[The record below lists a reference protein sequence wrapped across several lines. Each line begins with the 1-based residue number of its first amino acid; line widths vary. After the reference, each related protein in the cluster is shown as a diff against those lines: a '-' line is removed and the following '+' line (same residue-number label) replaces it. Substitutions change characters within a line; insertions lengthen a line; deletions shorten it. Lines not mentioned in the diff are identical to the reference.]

1 MLNLDSVHS
10 GKFMEVTEMI
20 KLAMPHYIPLS
31 SNLIEEA
38 SETSLLFLVVLENC
52 QFKTFISNPIP
63 LRKPTCPLQF

>member
-38 SETSLLFLVVLENC
+38 SETSLLFLVVLV
-52 QFKTFISNPIP
+52 
-63 LRKPTCPLQF
+63 RKLSIQDIYF